1 MTLKFP
7 ETSEDLG
14 VAFNN
19 AISTGAMQRD
29 HPDGVTF
36 WGRHELLAH
45 DAEDGVDVFI
55 NQHTKEYL
63 RVPRTEVSK

>member
-7 ETSEDLG
+7 ETAEDLG

-19 AISTGAMQRD
+19 AIASGAMQRE

-36 WGRHELLAH
+36 WGRHELLAY
-45 DAEDGVDVFI
+45 DAVDGVDVFI

-63 RVPRTEVSK
+63 RVPRMEDSE

>member
-7 ETSEDLG
+7 KTAEDLG

-19 AISTGAMQRD
+19 ALASGAMQRE

-36 WGRHELLAH
+36 WARHELLAF
-45 DAEDGVDVFI
+45 DAVDGVDVFL
-55 NQHTKEYL
+55 NTHTKEYL